1 MDKKGKVW
9 ALVLAYVGGLI
20 LFATLLAGFLPLLY
34 RAGLVYYGFG
44 WYKAGIAAVGLI
56 IGAYGLYSYFRKTN
70 KK

>member
-9 ALVLAYVGGLI
+9 ALVLTYVGGLI

-34 RAGLVYYGFG
+34 RVGLVYYGFG
-44 WYKAGIAAVGLI
+44 WYKAGIAAAGLL
-56 IGAYGLYSYFRKTN
+56 IGVYGLYSNFRKSN